1 MTRFVWTSDR
11 VRAALSLPDGSQPA
25 RRYSGVSTDSRTLK
39 QGELFVALRGE
50 RFDAN
55 EFVRAAHAAGA
66 SGAVVER
73 RPEGAPADL
82 ELFIVDDALRALG
95 RLAAARRLELD
106 PIVVAITG
114 TSGKTTTRELM
125 AAALGQDAHASP
137 GNFNNLVGLPLS
149 ILAAPEDAGIWVL
162 EIASN
167 SPGEVERLG
176 RIAEPDHAVI
186 TSVAEGHLEG
196 LGDIQGV
203 LNEKLGLLTS
213 LRAGGR
219 ALVANEP
226 SELVQQARER
236 CSDVRTV
243 GLDDSADEHPD
254 SWTVSEHGV
263 AWSWRGVDF
272 RLPGFGAHLIKDAL
286 FAVSVADLLGV
297 KPRETAERISAVQ
310 LPPMRGEVRRVGGL
324 LLLVDCYNAN
334 PSSFQAAI
342 ESLEGLAG
350 ERRRAV
356 LAGTMLELGKRSAE
370 LHEEIARAIVSA
382 GIELIAATGEF
393 AAAFERFAVRLG
405 EGLILE
411 AELEDAYREL
421 AERLRG
427 DEAVLL
433 KASRGMKFE
442 RAIPLFE
449 RDFGVA
455 TASGANNYKGTGG

>member
-1 MTRFVWTSDR
+1 MTRFAWTSDR

-39 QGELFVALRGE
+39 PGELFVALRGE
-50 RFDAN
+50 RFDAT
-55 EFVRAAHAAGA
+55 EFVRAAAAAGA
-66 SGAVVER
+66 EGAVVER
-73 RPEGAPADL
+73 RPEEVPDDL
-82 ELFIVDDALRALG
+82 ELFIVEDALRALG
-95 RLAAARRLELD
+95 QLAAVRRLELD
-106 PIVVAITG
+106 PTVVAITG
-114 TSGKTTTRELM
+114 TSGKTTTRELTV
-125 AAALGQDAHASP
+125 AALGKSAYASP

-149 ILAAPEDAGIWVL
+149 ILAAPEDSGIWVL

-167 SPGEVERLG
+167 SPGEIERLG

-186 TSVAEGHLEG
+186 TSVSEGHLEG

-213 LRAGGR
+213 LRAGGC
-219 ALVANEP
+219 ALVADEP
-226 SELVQQARER
+226 SELVRQARVR
-236 CSDVRTV
+236 CKDVRTV
-243 GLDDSADEHPD
+243 GLDDTADEHPD
-254 SWTVSEHGV
+254 SWTVSDHGV
-263 AWSWRGVDF
+263 EWNWRGVDF
-272 RLPGFGAHLIKDAL
+272 QLSGFGVHLLKDAL
-286 FAVSVADLLGV
+286 FAVSVAHLLGV
-297 KPRETAERISAVQ
+297 EPREMAERIRAVR
-310 LPPMRGEVRRVGGL
+310 LPPMRGEVRRVGRL

-334 PSSFQAAI
+334 PSSFRAAL

-356 LAGTMLELGKRSAE
+356 LAGTMLELGGRSAA
-370 LHEEIARAIVSA
+370 LHEEIARAMVSA

-393 AAAFERFAVRLG
+393 AAAFERSGARPG

-411 AELEDAYREL
+411 EELEDAYREL

-442 RAIPLFE
+442 RAISLFE

-455 TASGANNYKGTGG
+455 TASGANNRKGTGG

>member
-1 MTRFVWTSDR
+1 
-11 VRAALSLPDGSQPA
+11 
-25 RRYSGVSTDSRTLK
+25 LK
-39 QGELFVALRGE
+39 PGELFVALRGE
-50 RFDAN
+50 RFDAS
-55 EFVRAAHAAGA
+55 EFVRAAAAAGA
-66 SGAVVER
+66 EGAIVER
-73 RPEGAPADL
+73 RPEGVPADL
-82 ELFIVDDALRALG
+82 ELFVVEDTLRALG
-95 RLAAARRLELD
+95 RLAAVRRLELE
-106 PIVVAITG
+106 PTVVAITG
-114 TSGKTTTRELM
+114 TSGKTTTRELT
-125 AAALGQDAHASP
+125 AAALGEGAYASP

-149 ILAAPEDAGIWVL
+149 ILTAPEDAGIWVL

-196 LGDIQGV
+196 LGDMQGV

-226 SELVQQARER
+226 SELVQGARES

-243 GLDDSADEHPD
+243 GLDDTADEHPD
-254 SWTVSEHGV
+254 AWAVSEHGV
-263 AWSWRGVDF
+263 EWSWRGVDF

-286 FAVSVADLLGV
+286 FAASVADLLGV
-297 KPRETAERISAVQ
+297 ERREMAERIGAVQ

-334 PSSFQAAI
+334 PSSFRAAI

-356 LAGTMLELGKRSAE
+356 LAGTMLELGERSAA
-370 LHEEIARAIVSA
+370 LHEEVARAMVSA

-393 AAAFERFAVRLG
+393 AAAFERSGPRPS
-405 EGLILE
+405 EGLILGT
-411 AELEDAYREL
+411 ELEDAYRQL
-421 AERLRG
+421 AQRLRG

-455 TASGANNYKGTGG
+455 AASGADNRKGTGG

>member
-1 MTRFVWTSDR
+1 
-11 VRAALSLPDGSQPA
+11 
-25 RRYSGVSTDSRTLK
+25 VSTDSRTLRP
-39 QGELFVALRGE
+39 GDLFVALRGD
-50 RFDAN
+50 RFDAT
-55 EFVRAAHAAGA
+55 EFVRAAAAAGA
-66 SGAVVER
+66 KGAVVER
-73 RPEGAPADL
+73 RPEGIPDDL
-82 ELFIVDDALRALG
+82 ELFVVDDALRALG
-95 RLAAARRLELD
+95 RLAAVRRLELD
-106 PIVVAITG
+106 PTVVAITG
-114 TSGKTTTRELM
+114 TSGKTTTRELT
-125 AAALGQDAHASP
+125 AAALGEGAYASP

-149 ILAAPEDAGIWVL
+149 ILAAGEDAGIWVL

-203 LNEKLGLLTS
+203 LDEKLGLLTS
-213 LRAGGR
+213 LRPGGC
-219 ALVANEP
+219 ALVADEP
-226 SELVQQARER
+226 SELVRQARR
-236 CSDVRTV
+236 RWLDVRTV
-243 GLDDSADEHPD
+243 GLDDTADEHPN
-254 SWTVSEHGV
+254 SWAVSNRGV
-263 AWSWRGVDF
+263 EWKWRGIDF
-272 RLPGFGAHLIKDAL
+272 RLPGFGVHLIKDGM
-286 FAVSVADLLGV
+286 FAVSVARLLGV
-297 KPRETAERISAVQ
+297 EPREMAARIGAVR

-334 PSSFQAAI
+334 PSSFRAAI

-356 LAGTMLELGKRSAE
+356 LAGTMLELGERSAA
-370 LHEEIARAIVSA
+370 LHEEVARAMVSA

-393 AAAFERFAVRLG
+393 AAAFERSGPRPS

-411 AELEDAYREL
+411 AQLEDAYRQL
-421 AERLRG
+421 ARRLRG

-455 TASGANNYKGTGG
+455 AASGADDRKGTGG